1 MSPSSEMFHSYQARE
16 QVIPPVFCPFPLS
29 FDRQTAHEA
38 DERISEWIERVGL
51 FQGQRAE
58 VAAFR
63 IGTFAALCHPDAA
76 DFDRLMLAAMN
87 ICAFIGADDQ
97 YCDEAVEGADPRIAS
112 SRLAGILPVLED
124 SVGFPFAC
132 PRVAAATSGD
142 AVTAAYREV
151 ICSATRLG
159 TPAQVGR
166 LRREI
171 TCNLLAMSGEN
182 AWRLTQQ
189 IPPSW
194 EYLQQRS
201 FNGAM
206 ACLSLID
213 VVGGY
218 ELNANDYDDPG
229 IRSLTLAASMLIML
243 VNDLYSAPKEA
254 GSGVGSYSFPP
265 LLSARRGWPLE
276 RCMTET
282 AHLHDRY
289 MQHYL
294 QTEHKVARHASP
306 AAVRYLTGLRNWI
319 RGNLEWHATSGRF
332 HQRDG
337 RSTPTT
343 RRDHRTGELPT
354 KAQSPTH
361 LGMCPYCCEEH
372 TAVTRQ
378 P

>member
-1 MSPSSEMFHSYQARE
+1 MLHPHQAQE
-16 QVIPPVFCPFPLS
+16 QVIPSVFCPFPLL
-29 FDRQTAHEA
+29 FDRQAAHEA
-38 DERISEWIERVGL
+38 DERIAEWIEQMGL

-58 VAAFR
+58 VATFR
-63 IGTFAALCHPDAA
+63 IGTFAVLCHPDAA

-124 SVGFPFAC
+124 AIGFPSAC
-132 PRVAAATSGD
+132 PRVAATTTDD

-151 ICSATRLG
+151 MRSTAKLG

-166 LRREI
+166 LKREI
-171 TCNLLAMSGEN
+171 TCNLLAMAGEN
-182 AWRLTQQ
+182 TWRLTHRT
-189 IPPSW
+189 PPSW
-194 EYLQQRS
+194 EYLQQRP
-201 FNGAM
+201 FNGAT

-213 VVGGY
+213 LVGGY
-218 ELNANDYDDPG
+218 ELSANDYDDPG

-254 GSGVGSYSFPP
+254 ASGVGSYSLPP
-265 LLSARRGWPLE
+265 LLAARRGWPLE

-282 AHLHDRY
+282 ARLHDRC

-294 QTEHKVARHASP
+294 QTEQKVARHASP
-306 AAVRYLTGLRNWI
+306 AAARYLTGLRNWI

-332 HQRDG
+332 HRRDG

-343 RRDHRTGELPT
+343 RRDHRTDELPT
-354 KAQSPTH
+354 EAESPTH
-361 LGMCPYCCEEH
+361 LSICSYCCEEH
-372 TAVTRQ
+372 MTVIRAQ